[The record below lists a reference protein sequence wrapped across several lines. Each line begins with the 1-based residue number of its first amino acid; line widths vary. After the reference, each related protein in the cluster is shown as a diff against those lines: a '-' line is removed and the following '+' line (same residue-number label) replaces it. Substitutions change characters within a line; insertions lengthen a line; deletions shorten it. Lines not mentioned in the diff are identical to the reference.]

1 MAINKENLT
10 FKKVIFQEETYFVLD
25 PQNLEEFIYGYEHD
39 ILTVG
44 GNTRIE
50 TYTDI
55 LTFFVGL
62 N

>member
-10 FKKVIFQEETYFVLD
+10 FKKVVFQDVTYFVLD

-39 ILTVG
+39 ILTIG
-44 GNTRIE
+44 ENTKIE
-50 TYTDI
+50 TYNDVI
-55 LTFFVGL
+55 TFFVGL